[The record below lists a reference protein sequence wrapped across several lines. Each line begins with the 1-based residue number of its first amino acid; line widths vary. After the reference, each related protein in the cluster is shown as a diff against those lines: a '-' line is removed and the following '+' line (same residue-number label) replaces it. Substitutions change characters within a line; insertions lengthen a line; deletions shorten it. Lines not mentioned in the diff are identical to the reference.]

1 LRETK
6 PLALFY
12 SRQLEDKIMKRF
24 VAAFGVAMAGL
35 MLAGMSQAQAAD
47 AAAGEGVF
55 KRVCSTCHNPTVEG
69 PRKLGPTLHGI
80 VGRKSGSVE
89 GFRYS
94 KANSEAAIV
103 WTVEKL
109 DPYIKAPR
117 EVVPGTT
124 MAYAGLRNDDE
135 RANLI
140 AYLATLK

>member
-1 LRETK
+1 MAFKETATI
-6 PLALFY
+6 L
-12 SRQLEDKIMKRF
+12 
-24 VAAFGVAMAGL
+24 AAFGF
-35 MLAGMSQAQAAD
+35 LALAPAAAQAAD

-55 KRVCSTCHNPTVEG
+55 RRVCATCHNATVEG
-69 PRKLGPTLHGI
+69 PRKLGPTLHGL

-94 KANSEAAIV
+94 KANSEANIV
-103 WTVEKL
+103 WTAEKL
-109 DPYIKAPR
+109 DPYLKNPR

-124 MAYAGLRNDDE
+124 MAYAGLRNDVE

>member
-1 LRETK
+1 
-6 PLALFY
+6 
-12 SRQLEDKIMKRF
+12 MKRF
-24 VAAFGVAMAGL
+24 AVSFAGAVAVAGAGL
-35 MLAGMSQAQAAD
+35 MLAGVPQAQAAD
-47 AAAGEGVF
+47 AAAGENVF
-55 KRVCSTCHNPTVEG
+55 KRVCATCHNPTAEG

-80 VGRKSGSVE
+80 VGRKSGSIE

-103 WTVEKL
+103 WTAEKL
-109 DPYIKAPR
+109 DPYLKNPR

-124 MAYAGLRNDDE
+124 MAYAGLRNDED

>member
-1 LRETK
+1 
-6 PLALFY
+6 
-12 SRQLEDKIMKRF
+12 MKLL
-24 VAAFGVAMAGL
+24 VAAFGVAVAGL
-35 MLAGMSQAQAAD
+35 MLAGGSQAQAAD

-55 KRVCSTCHNPTVEG
+55 KRVCATCHNPTAEG
-69 PRKLGPTLHGI
+69 PRKLGPTLAGL

-94 KANSEAAIV
+94 KANAESGIV
-103 WTVEKL
+103 WTPDKL
-109 DPYIKAPR
+109 DPYLKNPR

>member
-1 LRETK
+1 MSKTSLAAVFGAIGL
-6 PLALFY
+6 LAL
-12 SRQLEDKIMKRF
+12 LP
-24 VAAFGVAMAGL
+24 AG
-35 MLAGMSQAQAAD
+35 AQAAD

-55 KRVCSTCHNPTVEG
+55 KRVCATCHNPTVEG
-69 PRKLGPTLHGI
+69 PRKLGPTLHGL

-94 KANSEAAIV
+94 KANSEAGIV
-103 WTVEKL
+103 WTPEKL
-109 DPYIKAPR
+109 DPYLKNPR

-124 MAYAGLRNDDE
+124 MAYAGLRNDGE

>member
-1 LRETK
+1 MSKTSLAAVFGAIGL
-6 PLALFY
+6 LAL
-12 SRQLEDKIMKRF
+12 LP
-24 VAAFGVAMAGL
+24 AG
-35 MLAGMSQAQAAD
+35 AQAAD

-55 KRVCSTCHNPTVEG
+55 KRVCATCHNPTVEG
-69 PRKLGPTLHGI
+69 PRKLGPTLHGL

-94 KANSEAAIV
+94 KANSEAGIV
-103 WTVEKL
+103 WTPEKL
-109 DPYIKAPR
+109 DPYLKNPR